1 MYYLNSYT
9 EAKSIKEA
17 CEILKNNENAM
28 IIAGGSDILV
38 KIKDFKITNK
48 DLVGITRINELKG
61 ISKINDEIIINAATT
76 FSEIGKNEIIK
87 ENIPILAKSASLV
100 GGPQIRNVATI
111 GGNICN
117 AAPSADSAA
126 SLFALNAEFI
136 INGIDYERQIPISD
150 FYLGAGKNALKRGEI
165 LSKIK
170 IKDYA
175 NLSGTYI
182 KFAQR
187 KAMDIATIGVAVMMD
202 YRQNHIK
209 DLRLAYG
216 VAAAVPLRAKSA
228 EKYAIGKDIKDVDE
242 ICKIVLNDTNTRDS
256 WRASKV
262 FRDNLIKVL
271 TKRAILELAGFSDEN

>member
-1 MYYLNSYT
+1 MYYLNSYI

-76 FSEIGKNEIIK
+76 FSEIEKNEIIK

-136 INGIDYERQIPISD
+136 INGIDYERQMPISD

>member
-9 EAKSIKEA
+9 EAKYIKEA

-76 FSEIGKNEIIK
+76 FSEIEKNEIIK

-136 INGIDYERQIPISD
+136 INGIDYERQMPISD

-170 IKDYA
+170 IKDYK

>member
-61 ISKINDEIIINAATT
+61 VSKINDEIIINAATT
-76 FSEIGKNEIIK
+76 FSEIEKNEIIK

-136 INGIDYERQIPISD
+136 INGIDYERQMPISD

-170 IKDYA
+170 IKDYK

>member
-76 FSEIGKNEIIK
+76 FSEIEKNEIIK

-136 INGIDYERQIPISD
+136 INGIDYERQMPISD

-170 IKDYA
+170 IKDYK

-228 EKYAIGKDIKDVDE
+228 EKYAIGKDIKDIDE

>member
-76 FSEIGKNEIIK
+76 FSEIEKNEIIK

-136 INGIDYERQIPISD
+136 INGIDYERQMPISD

-170 IKDYA
+170 IKDYK

>member
-38 KIKDFKITNK
+38 KIRDFKITNK

-76 FSEIGKNEIIK
+76 FSEIEKNEIIK

-136 INGIDYERQIPISD
+136 INGIDYERQMPISD

-170 IKDYA
+170 IKDYK

>member
-76 FSEIGKNEIIK
+76 FSEIEKNEIIK

-117 AAPSADSAA
+117 SAPSADSAA

-136 INGIDYERQIPISD
+136 INGIDYERQMPISD

-170 IKDYA
+170 IKDYK

>member
-38 KIKDFKITNK
+38 KIRDFKITYK

-76 FSEIGKNEIIK
+76 FSEIEKNEIIK

-136 INGIDYERQIPISD
+136 INGIDYERQMPISD

-170 IKDYA
+170 IKDYK